1 MEGPPVRVGSLR
13 AVFEQLVLPVGLVV
27 RSFVVEGA
35 NVRFQ
40 TGPIQIELDEP
51 GRVEA
56 LIDEADVQKLV
67 QSRAG
72 DQLRDLVV
80 RLLPDRIEA
89 TATVQVVFA
98 IRATAVL
105 TLRIADGT
113 KLYVDVQ
120 SVNVMGSAGQ
130 NLVQRQL
137 DAMNPLLD
145 TTTFPLAVR
154 LEQVEIR
161 EGELR
166 LTGSVAP

>member
-1 MEGPPVRVGSLR
+1 M
-13 AVFEQLVLPVGLVV
+13 LPVGLVV
-27 RSFVVEGA
+27 RSFSVEGA
-35 NVRFQ
+35 NVRMDTDPFRLH
-40 TGPIQIELDEP
+40 LDEP

-56 LIDEADVQKLV
+56 VVDEKDIQKLV

-72 DQLRDLVV
+72 DQLRDLVI
-80 RLLPDRIEA
+80 RLQPERIEA

-105 TLRIADGT
+105 TLRIVEET
-113 KLYVDVQ
+113 KLFVDVQ
-120 SVNVMGSAGQ
+120 SVNVMGAAGQ
-130 NLVQRQL
+130 NLVQKQL

-154 LEQVEIR
+154 LRHVEVR
-161 EGELR
+161 EKELR